1 MNNNIVN
8 INTILNVNNINSSFI
23 NSLADISLNN
33 DDLPIIQINKSTYIY

>member
-23 NSLADISLNN
+23 NSLADISLKN